1 MSGFCK
7 NLVILSALITLII
20 LKTTGLY
27 GQSIEWTRVYHD
39 DYCRP
44 LYTGGISQT
53 GIIFIDLIQTND

>member
-39 DYCRP
+39 EYGQS
-44 LYTGGISQT
+44 LYT
-53 GIIFIDLIQTND
+53 

>member
-1 MSGFCK
+1 VSGFCK

-39 DYCRP
+39 EYGQS
-44 LYTGGISQT
+44 LYT
-53 GIIFIDLIQTND
+53 